1 MFIAVAT
8 ELFSLLLLAY
18 GMRMHEPDWQ
28 PIPHPALRWW
38 NTGAHALASVAM
50 QRARRLTVNR
60 GAWLICGGLLAAVFV
75 IG

>member
-1 MFIAVAT
+1 
-8 ELFSLLLLAY
+8 
-18 GMRMHEPDWQ
+18 MHEPDWQ

-60 GAWLICGGLLAAVFV
+60 VA
-75 IG
+75 